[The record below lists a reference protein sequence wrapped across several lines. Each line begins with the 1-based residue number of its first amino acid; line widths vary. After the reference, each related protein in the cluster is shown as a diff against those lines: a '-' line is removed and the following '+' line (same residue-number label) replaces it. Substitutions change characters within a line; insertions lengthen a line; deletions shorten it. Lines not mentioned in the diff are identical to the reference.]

1 MPQNRFVA
9 LLVHGP
15 KALVELVY
23 GQVERHTGQRAKLA
37 ALGANSWIER
47 SVSFRFA
54 ENVSIGRDVVI
65 NEGCRVWAS
74 AGARI
79 RIGDGVMFGP
89 NVLVLTAN
97 HGTQP
102 GDSIRAQAQ
111 VERDTAIE
119 NGAWLGANVVVLP
132 GVTVGAGAVVAA
144 GAVVTADVTPEA
156 IVGGVPARIIG
167 NR

>member
-1 MPQNRFVA
+1 
-9 LLVHGP
+9 
-15 KALVELVY
+15 
-23 GQVERHTGQRAKLA
+23 
-37 ALGANSWIER
+37 
-47 SVSFRFA
+47 
-54 ENVSIGRDVVI
+54 
-65 NEGCRVWAS
+65 
-74 AGARI
+74 
-79 RIGDGVMFGP
+79 MFGP

-102 GDSIRAQAQ
+102 GDSIRTQAQ

-119 NGAWLGANVVVLP
+119 NGAWLGTNVVVLP

-144 GAVVTADVTPEA
+144 GAVVTPEG